1 MKTKIYSTILLMT
14 ALLIASC
21 DKDFLDVEPP
31 SSLTG
36 NNYFRNATDAEASIA
51 SAYKPLQNTGNL
63 AKITEA
69 PLEDI
74 VIFNT
79 QGLNLD
85 SWSFDANDAIIDDV
99 WQTQYEGVFRANV
112 VLQRV
117 PNITMPDAQKNRI
130 LGEARFLRALYYFQL
145 TTNFGDVPL
154 VKEADPADPSKAALA
169 RSPQTEVFAFIVDD
183 LKQAETLLPAQ
194 SAYAAADIGR
204 ASKGAAQAL
213 LGKVY
218 LYQKNWALAETTLN
232 TVITTGG
239 YSLLPNFADLL
250 IKDNNAES
258 IFEIQFVDLPGQG
271 TARITNDYP
280 QGQGGFA
287 NLLPSQSLVNAF
299 ESYAGPT
306 AINGKDPR
314 LFHSVFQDGDPYDAV
329 SPRFLKAWTPTGFAR
344 RKGMFPVIRTNNGNL
359 GINFPIIRL
368 ADVLLMYA
376 EAANENNHPAEA
388 ISAINKVRARPSV
401 SMPALPAPGY
411 PVGNKAQI
419 FTAIVHERRVEL
431 AFEYHRLNDLR
442 RWGLAVQALGSLG
455 YTEPKHLLFPIPQQE
470 RNTNPK
476 LTQNK
481 DY

>member
-1 MKTKIYSTILLMT
+1 MKTNIKPFIILFT
-14 ALLIASC
+14 GLLITGCS
-21 DKDFLDVEPP
+21 KDFLDVEPP

-36 NNYFRNATDAEASIA
+36 NSYFRNAADAEASIA
-51 SAYKPLQNTGNL
+51 AAYKPLQSTGNL

-85 SWSFDANDAIIDDV
+85 SWSFDANDAIIDNV
-99 WQTQYEGVFRANV
+99 WQNAYEGVFRANV
-112 VLQRV
+112 VLGQV
-117 PNITMPDAQKNRI
+117 PKINMPEAQKNRI
-130 LGEARFLRALYYFQL
+130 LGEARFLRAYYYFQL
-145 TTNFGDVPL
+145 VSNFGDVPL

-169 RSPQTEVFAFIVDD
+169 RSPQAEVYTSIIED

-204 ASKGAAQAL
+204 ASKGASQAL

-218 LYQKNWALAETTLN
+218 LYQKNYPLAESTLN

-239 YSLLPNFADLL
+239 YTLLPNFADLL

-258 IFEIQFVDLPGQG
+258 IFEVQFVDLPGQG
-271 TARITNDYP
+271 TARITNDYA

-287 NLLPSQSLVNAF
+287 NLLPSQALVDAF
-299 ESYAGPT
+299 ENYTGPT

-314 LFHSVFQDGDPYDAV
+314 LFYSIFRDGDPYDAV
-329 SPRFLKAWTPTGFAR
+329 SPKFLKAWTPTGYAR

-359 GINFPIIRL
+359 GINFPLIRL

-376 EAANENNHPAEA
+376 EAANENNHPGDA
-388 ISAINKVRARPSV
+388 IIAINKVRARPGV
-401 SMPALPAPGY
+401 LMPPLPAPGY
-411 PVGNKAQI
+411 PVGTKQEI
-419 FTAIVHERRVEL
+419 FNAIVHERRIEL

-442 RWGLAVQALGSLG
+442 RWGLAATVLGPLG
-455 YTEPKHLLFPIPQQE
+455 YTDPKHKYFPIPQQE
-470 RNTNPK
+470 INTNPK
-476 LTQNK
+476 LVQNSG
-481 DY
+481 Y